1 MCPGHAVGRRRRAV
15 CAEFGAAEWHVAQ
28 AVLGGGLEERLRSG
42 CPLAEVVQQLPWH
55 TVACARSSSAPSGR
69 HGTMCPGH
77 FRGPGSQL
85 VDSAVVDSVVPPLH
99 KVPRLL
105 WQPYTRS
112 SSATADRHCIMSLG
126 HFRGPD
132 SQLVDASGPSLH
144 KVLCPGTQMVDTIK
158 QSAAAVEGVAA
169 AAIAQDSID
178 AARRDEA
185 EDTGMKRL
193 IEEQLYTFFTTQETP
208 MPPVKRTQFRAGTSP
223 GPVVK
228 TGLSMRPS
236 PLSSEPHYLDW
247 KTALATALPSFE
259 NGMPP
264 DSMRCLGL
272 FSIALEWV
280 LEYLLDD
287 PRLQPVADLYCHA
300 ACYGAFIAGCELL
313 VVELR
318 ELLVAACVTDGIT
331 PAFGQRL
338 EAVVHSMEAIDDG
351 HWFRLAYLG
360 KY

>member
-1 MCPGHAVGRRRRAV
+1 MVEDRGRLGKSALTVVYIFAVLLAVRNFPGGPSAPTSCFLRGQSVQALRNFVAASQP
-15 CAEFGAAEWHVAQ
+15 AEFRRH
-28 AVLGGGLEERLRSG
+28 LSRTRRGLLQRVS
-42 CPLAEVVQQLPWH
+42 
-55 TVACARSSSAPSGR
+55 ACV
-69 HGTMCPGH
+69 HGTMG
-77 FRGPGSQL
+77 GIL
-85 VDSAVVDSVVPPLH
+85 SA
-99 KVPRLL
+99 
-105 WQPYTRS
+105 
-112 SSATADRHCIMSLG
+112 
-126 HFRGPD
+126 
-132 SQLVDASGPSLH
+132 
-144 KVLCPGTQMVDTIK
+144 
-158 QSAAAVEGVAA
+158 GVAT

-208 MPPVKRTQFRAGTSP
+208 MPPVKRTQFRAGISP

-247 KTALATALPSFE
+247 KTALATALPGFE
-259 NGMPP
+259 NGIPP

-272 FSIALEWV
+272 FSIALDRV

-287 PRLQPVADLYCHA
+287 PRLQPVADLYSHA